1 MVELDGGQ
9 HGESEQAKHDA
20 DRTRWLT
27 ENDFR
32 VLRFWDHEVLKQL
45 DVVREAIAEA
55 LRVNTPHPNLLP
67 QGEKD

>member
-9 HGESEQAKHDA
+9 HIEPEQAKYDA

-27 ENDFR
+27 ENGFR

-45 DVVREAIAEA
+45 DEVKEAIAEA
-55 LRVNTPHPNLLP
+55 LRVGSPAR
-67 QGEKD
+67 G